1 MTKTRIHFSCL
12 FVNHNSLN
20 IFITLRNFL
29 HLIVCSDPEND
40 FKAQTVIHVLS
51 LTHKGTSIENMEYR
65 TRKRDSNN
73 SSP

>member
-1 MTKTRIHFSCL
+1 MSFKSHFIS
-12 FVNHNSLN
+12 VQKA
-20 IFITLRNFL
+20 NFL

-51 LTHKGTSIENMEYR
+51 LAHKGTSIEIKEYR
-65 TRKRDSNN
+65 TRKGDSNN

>member
-1 MTKTRIHFSCL
+1 MSFKSHFIS
-12 FVNHNSLN
+12 VQKA
-20 IFITLRNFL
+20 NFL
-29 HLIVCSDPEND
+29 QLIVCSDTEND

>member
-1 MTKTRIHFSCL
+1 MSFKSHFIS
-12 FVNHNSLN
+12 VQKA
-20 IFITLRNFL
+20 NFL

-51 LTHKGTSIENMEYR
+51 LAHKETSIENKEYR